1 MGRLDALKHGTRTRP
16 DEPDTERE
24 WSVPSFVP
32 KAQTAGCGSA
42 PSSPSFSRA
51 LGTRIVIASWLLTPP
66 APAESPSAFHFHRGG
81 GWPPTTAARATP
93 RRRRRRPPPPPPPVE
108 LASTI
113 WRTRGSS
120 AAYACEF
127 TRHLSPPLRWRGH
140 GGPNNLP
147 RGLWI
152 RLLGCL
158 LRVPRLDPM
167 RIGSY
172 CTRPPRCS
180 VPETRDYI

>member
-120 AAYACEF
+120 AAYAWSFCINQLLL
-127 TRHLSPPLRWRGH
+127 HVVICHVSGAS
-140 GGPNNLP
+140 
-147 RGLWI
+147 I
-152 RLLGCL
+152 RLCITPGNPI
-158 LRVPRLDPM
+158 VQYAGN
-167 RIGSY
+167 RILISQVSANSSIT
-172 CTRPPRCS
+172 CF
-180 VPETRDYI
+180 